1 MADLERKSGPKLTR
15 EEMLDYIN
23 NSGLEIP
30 DIRGHGPGTGF
41 NPDIT
46 QLPDESLGAIYQAV
60 KLIKEE
66 GEEGLRRRHQEWL
79 DNQNK
84 AS

>member
-46 QLPDESLGAIYQAV
+46 QLPDESLKAV
-60 KLIKEE
+60 YEMVRSAEEILRLLRQGPQENSPKPKLP
-66 GEEGLRRRHQEWL
+66 
-79 DNQNK
+79 
-84 AS
+84 